1 MATEELREMAS
12 IVASDVVLIDGEDD
26 TWERVVGAES
36 AKEALEDAMLLPVGF
51 PDVYRNHSQSAAVL
65 LCGPPG
71 TGKTMLA
78 RAAASKL
85 AGITK
90 NRSVDTIS
98 LSLSTSSESGIGHQ
112 LQVSAS

>member
-12 IVASDVVLIDGEDD
+12 MVASDVVLIDGEDD

-90 NRSVDTIS
+90 NRSGDTIS
-98 LSLSTSSESGIGHQ
+98 L
-112 LQVSAS
+112 